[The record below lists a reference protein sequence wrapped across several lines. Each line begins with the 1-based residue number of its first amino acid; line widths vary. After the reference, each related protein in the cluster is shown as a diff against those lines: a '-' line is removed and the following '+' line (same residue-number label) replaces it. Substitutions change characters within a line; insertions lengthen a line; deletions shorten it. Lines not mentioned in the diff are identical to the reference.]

1 MKKITTLFCLVILGL
16 ATQVQAQINMR
27 GLFDLG
33 FIYGDSTFS
42 QQSTMDKFFAIERI
56 RLQLECIQSPDL
68 YGVMRFEIGQ
78 IDFGKDST
86 GGALGADR
94 SIVEVTHAYV
104 DWKVPNSDLRL
115 RMGLQPIMLPGRVQT
130 SSPVLIP
137 GASDNSPAVLE
148 VDAAGVSASL
158 PLNEISTLTGF
169 WMRAFNDN
177 TESNYND
184 HADFFALINAN
195 NLGDHK
201 ITPWIMYGMIGQN
214 SLNGKSTTAET
225 ALAEYGLLPYWASL
239 GAMSGLVKGSSDLGN
254 AYWAGLSYEGIFD
267 RLHICFDANAGY
279 VDFGSFQTGNGSLD
293 LKRSGWYAGLMADY
307 KFDLATPGIVGWY
320 ASGDDGDINNGSEM
334 MPYVAP
340 YWRGT
345 PYSYGR
351 NHFTYDGRVGYSPA
365 GTWGLGLYVKDL
377 PLGELFEYTI
387 LRAVYLSGT
396 NSPEMP
402 DAAAFHGLPL
412 TPAGIGLRYL
422 TTEDRAVELSLENQF
437 HIYPNLLLYTGL
449 SYIHMELSDD
459 VWGQRTDDHKK
470 DGFEVGFNFRYY
482 F

>member
-239 GAMSGLVKGSSDLGN
+239 GAMSGLVKGSSDLGKC
-254 AYWAGLSYEGIFD
+254 L
-267 RLHICFDANAGY
+267 L
-279 VDFGSFQTGNGSLD
+279 
-293 LKRSGWYAGLMADY
+293 
-307 KFDLATPGIVGWY
+307 
-320 ASGDDGDINNGSEM
+320 
-334 MPYVAP
+334 
-340 YWRGT
+340 
-345 PYSYGR
+345 GR
-351 NHFTYDGRVGYSPA
+351 PV
-365 GTWGLGLYVKDL
+365 L
-377 PLGELFEYTI
+377 
-387 LRAVYLSGT
+387 
-396 NSPEMP
+396 
-402 DAAAFHGLPL
+402 
-412 TPAGIGLRYL
+412 
-422 TTEDRAVELSLENQF
+422 
-437 HIYPNLLLYTGL
+437 
-449 SYIHMELSDD
+449 
-459 VWGQRTDDHKK
+459 
-470 DGFEVGFNFRYY
+470 
-482 F
+482 